1 MHFDTRR
8 RSCAPRLLSQRQPRP
23 RPRPRMRQLQPLQA
37 WPPAPPPVAA
47 ACLVSLAPPVPPSAP
62 EAVPAVHG
70 EEPQPLQ
77 PLRPL
82 QPPRPPWPLQAGA
95 PAPARAAVIAARG
108 CTAKRGPPRWPPGV
122 HITRGAYGPG
132 GPRASRGALHVSG
145 YVPHTPSRC
154 VPHFRLRAIRVRA
167 TRAVRPGQVTPGQ
180 ATPGPGGPCRARAVR
195 GDHVRAA

>member
-1 MHFDTRR
+1 MQRVLVALALSAGATRALQFA
-8 RSCAPRLLSQRQPRP
+8 APVRLHKTLAR
-23 RPRPRMRQLQPLQA
+23 A
-37 WPPAPPPVAA
+37 EADAPVTSADMDDAAEAA
-47 ACLVSLAPPVPPSAP
+47 A
-62 EAVPAVHG
+62 PAV
-70 EEPQPLQ
+70 EAAVAVEAAIDTE
-77 PLRPL
+77 
-82 QPPRPPWPLQAGA
+82 AGA
-95 PAPARAAVIAARG
+95 PAPARAAAIAARG